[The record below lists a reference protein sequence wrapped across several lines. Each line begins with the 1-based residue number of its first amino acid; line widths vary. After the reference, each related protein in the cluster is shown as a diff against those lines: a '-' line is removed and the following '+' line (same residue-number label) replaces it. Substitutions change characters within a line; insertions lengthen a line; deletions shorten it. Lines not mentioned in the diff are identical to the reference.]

1 MASVCVCVHSPYIIS
16 TLLMAIKLRRCPR
29 CRTGRFCVWMC
40 RTNAGAHIHIYMRT
54 AAVRHV
60 WYVYTQSPGVLWAQ
74 PNRVV
79 VGRASSSAPAAA
91 RARSSL
97 IRGVNQG
104 YRESRTLY
112 SRALCAL
119 PLARARARAHD
130 GAQCW
135 CWWCDGG
142 CCSACM
148 RVCRIQCAMRM
159 RGAHGFFVC
168 VRLLGQREAS
178 PTR

>member
-1 MASVCVCVHSPYIIS
+1 MYNLYIINGDQIAS
-16 TLLMAIKLRRCPR
+16 LPTLPN
-29 CRTGRFCVWMC
+29 RTLSCLDVSHLPHQCWRAHTYICAPPQSDTCVYVP
-40 RTNAGAHIHIYMRT
+40 A
-54 AAVRHV
+54 
-60 WYVYTQSPGVLWAQ
+60 YVYTQSPGVLWAQ
-74 PNRVV
+74 RNRVV

-119 PLARARARAHD
+119 PLARARACAHD

-148 RVCRIQCAMRM
+148 RACVCACACAMRM
-159 RGAHGFFVC
+159 RGAHGFLC
-168 VRLLGQREAS
+168 VLDC
-178 PTR
+178 